1 VDFGTKVRELFQ
13 WNTLSIHINGAM
25 NHRNK
30 NLQCEPLEQN
40 SFTQN
45 MRSVSMEQFFFMR
58 CVPMEHNSFGKY
70 EKCSNGTKFPDI

>member
-1 VDFGTKVRELFQ
+1 MDFGTKVRELFQ

-45 MRSVSMEQFFFMR
+45 MRSVSMEQIFL
-58 CVPMEHNSFGKY
+58 
-70 EKCSNGTKFPDI
+70 